1 MGESSRDQ
9 FHLGLLQPNYSGSGS
24 ASESCKSKPFH
35 NIPGKPKRKG
45 AFGTSLKYRPTSCL
59 LLWVGLYE
67 SKGSLAMAYGG
78 PGQAV
83 FSPGLVTTPGK
94 EAVLGLPG
102 QPQTAQALMSVC
114 GVFL

>member
-1 MGESSRDQ
+1 M
-9 FHLGLLQPNYSGSGS
+9 
-24 ASESCKSKPFH
+24 
-35 NIPGKPKRKG
+35 
-45 AFGTSLKYRPTSCL
+45 
-59 LLWVGLYE
+59 GLYE